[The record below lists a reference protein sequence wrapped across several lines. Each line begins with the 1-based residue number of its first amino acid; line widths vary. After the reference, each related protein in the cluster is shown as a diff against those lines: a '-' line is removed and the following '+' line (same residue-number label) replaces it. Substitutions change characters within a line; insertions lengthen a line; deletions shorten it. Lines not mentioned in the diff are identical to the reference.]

1 MRIAIALAV
10 LSALSACGPQGP
22 TRAASDK
29 VVEGSANPG
38 AAWPLLLQHCLRS
51 TKCSPSSDFGKGGE
65 QASGLVNE
73 VAWFAET
80 ARRVADGPEDYGS
93 AIALT
98 VYGARGVGGPAGRP
112 LTIDELPDTLE
123 GANAKRSRLAIEY
136 RTPGGGAPE
145 PYGLWFDSAWMAIPK
160 LPMDEARVEISGK
173 AGVLLSEVA
182 GGMAAEEEGRKA
194 TPKEIDPVVFMF
206 PRNIRDE
213 RVDALLAA
221 LMAGETL
228 SLKIY
233 APDGSLL
240 LSDALYAVGY
250 ESALQQAT
258 ASLADPEISRGI
270 EERCQR
276 FVDKPDEFWKIA
288 DVTPALLVCDP
299 RTPDQRR

>member
-1 MRIAIALAV
+1 MRSVIALA
-10 LSALSACGPQGP
+10 ALSVLAACGPQGP

-38 AAWPLLLQHCLRS
+38 ATWPLLLQHCLRS
-51 TKCSPSSDFGKGGE
+51 STCNPSSDFGKGAE
-65 QASGLVNE
+65 EASGLVNE
-73 VAWFAET
+73 VAWFAQTEK
-80 ARRVADGPEDYGS
+80 RVTEGAQDYGA
-93 AIALT
+93 AITLS
-98 VYGARGVGGPAGRP
+98 VHGARGAGGPAGRP
-112 LTIDELPDTLE
+112 LTIDELPDTLD
-123 GANAKRSRLAIEY
+123 GANAKRSRLAITY

-145 PYGLWFDSAWMAIPK
+145 PYGLWFNSAW
-160 LPMDEARVEISGK
+160 LTVSNSVDEAKLEISGK
-173 AGVLLSEVA
+173 AGVLLSETA
-182 GGMAAEEEGRKA
+182 GAMAAEEGQRKA

-228 SLKIY
+228 SLKLY

-276 FVDKPDEFWKIA
+276 FADKPDEFWKIA

-299 RTPDQRR
+299 RTPEQRR